1 MLAFDAQKAYEYAG
15 AIAMPRRTGS
25 PGEAEAASYITGSLR
40 GFGLDVREDWF
51 SFTTVLRQFMRLTIL
66 SILLMLFFIFFL
78 FYVNPFL
85 TGIVVT
91 LMLLLLL
98 RFLSGVPFVATLKG
112 LLFRDIP
119 FTRRQESRNIT
130 ATVGEGD
137 TDKNP
142 HIYILAHYDSKSQS
156 LSLVYRIVL
165 MGVFFLGSIYILGH
179 YIIAALVWGTPGGW
193 LYAVYCLTNFS
204 GILLLLMVEGN
215 YSPGAVDNASG
226 VGVLLHLAEIISRE
240 RKQFRD
246 VDITFVATGAE
257 EEALVG
263 AFHLCKALTKDSVS
277 KGRSYFINLDGVGI
291 KGGIYCTHKIGLH
304 FTFTK
309 GQSDFVVLVK
319 EAGKKEGLEIKT
331 PPVVF
336 GAAADHF
343 PFVYEGFN
351 AVTLSTISKKS
362 QVVHTPKDVMDQIE
376 LEGLDS
382 IGRLVL
388 GAIEGIKDRQ
398 T

>member
-1 MLAFDAQKAYEYAG
+1 MLSFDVQKAYEYAD

-25 PGEAEAASYITGSLR
+25 PGEAEATSYIVGRLR
-40 GFGLDVREDWF
+40 DFGLDVREDFF
-51 SFTTVLRQFMRLTIL
+51 SFTTALRLFMKLTIL
-66 SILLMLFFIFFL
+66 SILITLLLIFFL
-78 FYVNPFL
+78 FHLNPFL
-85 TGIVVT
+85 TGVAVT
-91 LMLLLLL
+91 LMLFLVL
-98 RFLSGVPFVATLKG
+98 RFLSGMPFVATLRG

-119 FTRRQESRNIT
+119 FTKMQESRNII

-137 TDKNP
+137 TGEKP
-142 HIYILAHYDSKSQS
+142 HVYILAHYDSKSQS
-156 LSLVYRIVL
+156 LSLLYRVVL
-165 MGVFFLGSIYILGH
+165 IGVFFLGSIYILGH

-204 GILLLLMVEGN
+204 GILLLFMVEGN

-226 VGVLLHLAEIISRE
+226 VGVLLHLAEVISRE
-240 RKQFRD
+240 RKRFKD
-246 VDITFVATGAE
+246 LDITFVATGAE

-263 AFHLCKALTKDSVS
+263 AFHLCKSLTKNSVP
-277 KGRSYFINLDGVGI
+277 KDRSYFINLDGVGL
-291 KGGIYCTHKIGLH
+291 KGNIYCTHKIGLH
-304 FTFTK
+304 FTFTE
-309 GQSDFVVLVK
+309 GQGDFVKLVK
-319 EAGKKEGLEIKT
+319 EAGNEEGLEIKT

-362 QVVHTPKDVMDQIE
+362 QVVHTYKDTIDQIE
-376 LEGLDS
+376 PEGLDG

-388 GAIEGIKDRQ
+388 GVIEGIKDRQ
-398 T
+398 S